1 MIVAAKTPP
10 RPLPIYPSFS
20 LFSSLSLSLSSFF
33 TLPKTRSRYLFNDIG
48 RRIEGKPTARLL
60 LFKYHGVGILDR
72 EFSISNNLFSV
83 ETGRI

>member
-20 LFSSLSLSLSSFF
+20 LFSSLSLSSFF

-72 EFSISNNLFSV
+72 EFSISNNLLSV